1 MEILKQRKRVLHPH
15 FWNIFFPAVV
25 FPSVLAVDH
34 FFITGVIL
42 TPVCNII
49 VIAILAL
56 KAKPWPMAFWCV
68 LSVGL
73 SIFTLTHPH
82 FVRADVLNPIAT
94 TFTRSISAIAGG
106 LMGLMLCIHRS
117 YLNKDFDNMLELLD
131 QMPMPFLLS
140 DENGEVVFVNDRA
153 VELLNISKES
163 VMGDSIFSLL
173 ENIGEK
179 GNSIQRYLAV
189 MDSKSK
195 EKIITKYRPRT
206 KPGVVIDGESL
217 VVEAGGLRRMVT
229 MLSPV
234 KSDAAKPAVSA
245 AP

>member
-1 MEILKQRKRVLHPH
+1 
-15 FWNIFFPAVV
+15 
-25 FPSVLAVDH
+25 
-34 FFITGVIL
+34 
-42 TPVCNII
+42 
-49 VIAILAL
+49 
-56 KAKPWPMAFWCV
+56 
-68 LSVGL
+68 
-73 SIFTLTHPH
+73 
-82 FVRADVLNPIAT
+82 
-94 TFTRSISAIAGG
+94 
-106 LMGLMLCIHRS
+106 
-117 YLNKDFDNMLELLD
+117 MLELLD